1 MRNNKATESKFKVFC
16 PEIQMLSAK
25 DTLFDRKEDTKDK
38 KVTYKNPSN

>member
-16 PEIQMLSAK
+16 QEIQMLSAK

-38 KVTYKNPSN
+38 KVTCKNPSN